1 MGIIYMAYKEV
12 EDEYTER
19 RKRSGEKSLKME
31 ECSAQSTNKKVS
43 LR

>member
-1 MGIIYMAYKEV
+1 MAYKEV

-31 ECSAQSTNKKVS
+31 EFCTKHK
-43 LR
+43 